1 MGLFDT
7 IYCEYPLPNPVHQ
20 ALDFQTKNLD
30 CGMDTYRITHDGR
43 LIRRARKGR
52 RGPGRDIEWPL
63 HGDMRIYTSLRN
75 EDSPENRTWVE
86 YVVRFTHGRVEWI
99 RPHEELPPTVAE
111 DDPEIDWRWPWN
123 ASESVEEE
131 NIEGEEV
138 EPAPTAPSDAPEVEK
153 EVTPGTEE
161 ALLLSLR
168 RAKNDLE
175 KLLGQCNDHWGYE
188 DPIYRFYHQSFKLYS
203 LQTRTRSI
211 VDKLQ
216 ALVPELP
223 LNPWFV
229 QIIESGTRK
238 RFQTED
244 NARWL
249 EVTRPILEAFFHARY
264 FLEMAVRY
272 ADLNAPPQILPS
284 GYAAL
289 LTLFGLR

>member
-7 IYCEYPLPNPVHQ
+7 IYCEYPLPNPEYQ

-30 CGMDTYRITHDGR
+30 CGMDTYTITRDGR
-43 LIRRARKGR
+43 LIRRARKGV
-52 RGPGRDIEWPL
+52 RGQVGEIECPL
-63 HGDMRIYTSLRN
+63 HGDIRIYTSLRN

-99 RPHEELPPTVAE
+99 RPHEEVSPPPEE
-111 DDPEIDWRWPWN
+111 DFPDIAWSWPWN
-123 ASESVEEE
+123 TSESSEVKRDAAPAQDS
-131 NIEGEEV
+131 NTPGIEGE
-138 EPAPTAPSDAPEVEK
+138 A
-153 EVTPGTEE
+153 TPGTEK
-161 ALLLSLR
+161 ALLLNLQ
-168 RAKNDLE
+168 RAKSE
-175 KLLGQCNDHWGYE
+175 MESLLGKCNDHWGYE
-188 DPIYRFYHQSFKLYS
+188 DPIYRFYHQSFKVYW
-203 LQTRTRSI
+203 LQESTRSI

-216 ALVPELP
+216 ALVPERP

-229 QIIESGTRK
+229 QIIESGTGK
-238 RFQTED
+238 RFQIED

-249 EVTRPILEAFFHARY
+249 EATRPILEAFFHARY

-272 ADLNAPPQILPS
+272 ADLKTPPELLPS